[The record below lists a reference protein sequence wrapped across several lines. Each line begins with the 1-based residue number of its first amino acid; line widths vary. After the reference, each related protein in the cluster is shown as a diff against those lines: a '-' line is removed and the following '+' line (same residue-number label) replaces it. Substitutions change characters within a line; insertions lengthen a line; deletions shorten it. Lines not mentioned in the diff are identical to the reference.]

1 MEATEART
9 PGRFAPNP
17 IDPDELLY
25 VLGMI
30 YARISAH
37 PDSIGITGIFRLCGH
52 PAIISRRSTLLAAMR
67 EMEIVVKVGG
77 NTHGTKWLWNLD
89 KVGPPTLRMA
99 REIIYATARYA
110 NRARTETLR
119 RQRARKK
126 AQEKAQDGSRT

>member
-9 PGRFAPNP
+9 PGRFEPNP

-52 PAIISRRSTLLAAMR
+52 SSISNKRHAILAVMR
-67 EMEIVVKVGG
+67 EMEIVIKAPRA
-77 NTHGTKWLWNLD
+77 TSGTKWLWNLD

-126 AQEKAQDGSRT
+126 AQEARQDKSRT